1 MHCTVLPYHGLSSSP
16 LSLPFDLFLPPTSL
30 LYFLHSLSTPHPW
43 LLPGNQPTALI
54 TLSLLH
60 LSSAHT
66 NGFCRHASLMLLWRN
81 MWGKK
86 KVLCWI
92 SKLNTTYCKTITTT
106 FFYLSVHKVPVKDQR
121 NDKLTLNTSTRHI
134 KKTHVS
140 NDRHKLQWSFITRDI
155 LSPSSVTVSCVKKQ
169 RIDHIYFA

>member
-1 MHCTVLPYHGLSSSP
+1 MLTWWK
-16 LSLPFDLFLPPTSL
+16 LSLVAPMTTLLHTRAQNILILSHSFPNRYSITFFEFDFNRKRKSYNTSVQTNALYGVAFDLFLPPTSL

-106 FFYLSVHKVPVKDQR
+106 FFLLKRPQSTSQR
-121 NDKLTLNTSTRHI
+121 P
-134 KKTHVS
+134 KK
-140 NDRHKLQWSFITRDI
+140 W
-155 LSPSSVTVSCVKKQ
+155 
-169 RIDHIYFA
+169 